1 MNLLACLIG
10 LLLSIILLVVGMTLA
25 KPRSEKQRVASAD
38 KPKKQA
44 NKGSKVWI
52 LYLAVALLLA
62 SKTIW
67 GALFFIAVVWI
78 MRLNPGHP
86 SNGFSIPTIK
96 TMREKNAISGLYSW
110 LALSSLLTV
119 PFFLI
124 LLFELPSTP
133 SIDQR
138 VLTALT
144 PAAVHLPLLL
154 GLLSRNILVFRH
166 TQQAILLIAIRA
178 GIASLALIIG
188 SVGLDEMLIF
198 SLLGNG
204 TVWLFGIIW
213 GFHQVKYGTCWLM
226 ERKGEQILTDGKAQ
240 ADSLPVDQELEVIAN
255 SLAVQDP
262 LNARVKALDAF
273 RIGTTKTKRQAT
285 EVLSKLDEVE
295 TF

>member
-1 MNLLACLIG
+1 MNLFTCLIS
-10 LLLSIILLVVGMTLA
+10 LLLLIILSVVGMTLA
-25 KPRSEKQRVASAD
+25 KPHSEKQGIARAD

-44 NKGSKVWI
+44 SKGSKVWI
-52 LYLAVALLLA
+52 VYLAVALLLA
-62 SKTIW
+62 FKTIW
-67 GALFFIAVVWI
+67 GALFFLAVVWI
-78 MRLNPGHP
+78 MRLNPRRP
-86 SNGFSIPTIK
+86 SNGLPVPTIK

-119 PFFLI
+119 PFFLV

-178 GIASLALIIG
+178 GVASLALSIG
-188 SVGLDEMLIF
+188 SDAWDGMWLF
-198 SLLGNG
+198 ASGNG
-204 TVWLFGIIW
+204 SVWLFGIIW
-213 GFHQVKYGTCWLM
+213 GFHQVKYDTCWLM
-226 ERKGEQILTDGKAQ
+226 ERKGEEILTDDKAK
-240 ADSLPVDQELEVIAN
+240 ADSLPVDQELKTIAN
-255 SLAVQDP
+255 SLALQDP
-262 LNARVKALDAF
+262 LDAKVKALDAF
-273 RIGTTKTKRQAT
+273 RIGTPKTKRQAI
-285 EVLSKLDEVE
+285 EVLSELDEVE